1 MIKQTNNY
9 VGGTAETG
17 SGGNSTDQL
26 MSSGQIE
33 NAVDKGLKVMKRA
46 TISAASVGLRKI
58 EVQTLEAHV
67 ERRGKLT
74 AQIRAENPSRT
85 EEEVEARL
93 EQFGA

>member
-9 VGGTAETG
+9 VGRVADSG

-26 MSSGQIE
+26 MPSGQIE
-33 NAVDKGLKVMKRA
+33 SAVDKGLKVKKRA
-46 TISAASVGLRKI
+46 TIPAASVGLRKI

-74 AQIRAENPSRT
+74 ERIKAENPSRT
-85 EEEVEARL
+85 EEEIEARL